1 MIIIIIVYNY
11 NNFFIDI
18 ELLEC
23 SDSIVVF
30 KGTKDIILIGT
41 AHISEESA
49 NLVRRI
55 VRTIRY

>member
-11 NNFFIDI
+11 NNFLIDI

-30 KGTKDIILIGT
+30 KGPKDIILIGT